1 MKTVTVI
8 EWLVATI
15 IFLAIVAT
23 IGNVEVYLESI
34 FPNP

>member
-1 MKTVTVI
+1 MKTVI
-8 EWLVATI
+8 KWLVATL
-15 IFLAIVAT
+15 IFVAIVAT